1 MIRRKPSA
9 RRRLERLALAIILV
23 TPLAAMIW
31 SLMRAPTEA
40 GGPLLIN
47 DDGTPFRWSTQ
58 SPIVL
63 NPDLGNLGEI
73 SDPVSVV
80 ADAIA
85 EWNAVST
92 SAVRMEI
99 GESLN
104 TDLENLGELRFTN
117 IITRNDGRNPVIFDS
132 DGSTIDAI
140 FGPGSGVLG
149 VAGPT
154 LVIPSSGDIVKGYA
168 LFNGEDRVLLAA
180 VTHELGHFLN
190 LDHAQINGVH
200 IDDTVPGFADE
211 ATEANVTT
219 MHPVLVS
226 SDLTPHPMATL
237 HTDDEASLSA
247 LYPGPGFG
255 NLGRLD
261 GFVFDLDGS
270 TPLQGVNVV
279 ARNIASPLN
288 DAVSGVSG
296 QMAPQDNGLQPAEL
310 RGFYE
315 LPGLTPGETY
325 IVYIEEIDASF
336 DAGSGVG
343 PIDPPVDLDP
353 SSRQAFL
360 EFWDGATESSTDDP
374 RDSEEVTVGSGT
386 SVRAD
391 FVFNGTVPRVATVT
405 PTTGSYTESHLL
417 TIFGENFEPVSSI
430 QLVGPDKV
438 ELTIESTD
446 PTRAEATVPIS
457 ATPGTYRVVVSND
470 KGPSEEIVNF
480 SITELPPTVDSVSP
494 SSVVNNRLEIV
505 SITGEN
511 LLGVVDVRLSAPN
524 LPTVSMETLRVDLA
538 ENSLTEATITAAV
551 PLGTFPT
558 SYDLVVV
565 NTAGTSASSSLNVF
579 ELAPQLNG
587 ATDPEQVKRSRDTD
601 VRVFGDN
608 LAGTLE
614 VVLQGPE
621 GEFPVDIVSTS
632 LSEVVVT
639 VPRGLPTG
647 AYTVSL
653 TNTAGGSIGTAEI
666 TVKSGGGG
674 GGGCGALPPGGV
686 NSSSGGSS
694 TDFIL
699 MLLGLVLLRLLTLVR
714 RPATL
719 YGHTHSR
726 RVQE

>member
-168 LFNGEDRVLLAA
+168 LFNGEGLEANEERVLLAA

-255 NLGRLD
+255 NLGR
-261 GFVFDLDGS
+261 
-270 TPLQGVNVV
+270 
-279 ARNIASPLN
+279 RRAS
-288 DAVSGVSG
+288 
-296 QMAPQDNGLQPAEL
+296 
-310 RGFYE
+310 R
-315 LPGLTPGETY
+315 
-325 IVYIEEIDASF
+325 
-336 DAGSGVG
+336 
-343 PIDPPVDLDP
+343 
-353 SSRQAFL
+353 R
-360 EFWDGATESSTDDP
+360 
-374 RDSEEVTVGSGT
+374 R
-386 SVRAD
+386 
-391 FVFNGTVPRVATVT
+391 
-405 PTTGSYTESHLL
+405 
-417 TIFGENFEPVSSI
+417 
-430 QLVGPDKV
+430 
-438 ELTIESTD
+438 
-446 PTRAEATVPIS
+446 
-457 ATPGTYRVVVSND
+457 
-470 KGPSEEIVNF
+470 
-480 SITELPPTVDSVSP
+480 
-494 SSVVNNRLEIV
+494 
-505 SITGEN
+505 
-511 LLGVVDVRLSAPN
+511 
-524 LPTVSMETLRVDLA
+524 
-538 ENSLTEATITAAV
+538 
-551 PLGTFPT
+551 
-558 SYDLVVV
+558 
-565 NTAGTSASSSLNVF
+565 
-579 ELAPQLNG
+579 
-587 ATDPEQVKRSRDTD
+587 
-601 VRVFGDN
+601 
-608 LAGTLE
+608 
-614 VVLQGPE
+614 
-621 GEFPVDIVSTS
+621 
-632 LSEVVVT
+632 
-639 VPRGLPTG
+639 
-647 AYTVSL
+647 
-653 TNTAGGSIGTAEI
+653 
-666 TVKSGGGG
+666 
-674 GGGCGALPPGGV
+674 
-686 NSSSGGSS
+686 
-694 TDFIL
+694 
-699 MLLGLVLLRLLTLVR
+699 VR
-714 RPATL
+714 RWCP
-719 YGHTHSR
+719 SCS
-726 RVQE
+726 